1 MHKLSL
7 TIHLQ
12 STKNWYRIQKKKGYL
27 VVFNTTKLFTF
38 PNYKILTDT
47 RCNRDKAAKSVKT
60 FLTSFEQSKDQR
72 EKVLD
77 EECNLSYPIQLPK
90 GKHCYHNTGKAAGIA
105 EPLNP
110 RVTDF
115 IKNKHS

>member
-72 EKVLD
+72 EKVRACSPD
-77 EECNLSYPIQLPK
+77 CYRGRFYPERRKTRNLTTYVNSI
-90 GKHCYHNTGKAAGIA
+90 
-105 EPLNP
+105 
-110 RVTDF
+110 F
-115 IKNKHS
+115 